1 MLFLSLSREEK
12 LRTQLFVFFGVLIGL
27 AVIVSIA
34 YVIVS
39 AVKNKQ
45 NSAQPV
51 RKSFATIISVPPTT
65 GIRSMS
71 YVAVMFELESGARIR
86 FVVKSSH
93 DFAVGDTGKLTW
105 QGDRILS
112 FIRMQY
118 PSGDQKVQ
126 QKPVQQRPGANT
138 PAEPKVMKNDFQP
151 SKKEDN
157 RVFCPK
163 CGTQQHYNVG
173 VCVRCNTTL
182 VKPENNKSQADA

>member
-34 YVIVS
+34 YIIVS
-39 AVKNKQ
+39 AVKDKQ
-45 NSAQPV
+45 NSSQPI
-51 RKSFATIISVPPTT
+51 RKSFATIVSVPLTT

-86 FVVKSSH
+86 FIVKAAH
-93 DFAVGDTGKLTW
+93 DFVVGDTGKLTW

-112 FIRMQY
+112 FIRMQNQFDSS
-118 PSGDQKVQ
+118 PEVHKQTE
-126 QKPVQQRPGANT
+126 PVYQH
-138 PAEPKVMKNDFQP
+138 PAGNVPTGRREMKNESQLA
-151 SKKEDN
+151 KEVDDK
-157 RVFCPK
+157 VFCPQ

-173 VCVRCNTTL
+173 ACVRCNTKL
-182 VKPENNKSQADA
+182 VKPEK